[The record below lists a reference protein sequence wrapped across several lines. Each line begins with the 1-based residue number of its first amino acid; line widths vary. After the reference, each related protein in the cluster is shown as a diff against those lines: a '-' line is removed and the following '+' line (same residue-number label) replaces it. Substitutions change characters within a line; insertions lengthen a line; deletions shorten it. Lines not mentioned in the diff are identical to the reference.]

1 MVSGETWSERQ
12 LLINRRLRRRRAEL
26 GLTQKQVV
34 TRLGRVGVQTTNRA
48 VSSLEHGAGID
59 VAKLP
64 EIANAL
70 ECTVTYLLGLT
81 DDPARWEPDGAARRS
96 LANGIAAQA
105 PSSSTPSAV
114 GETSSETST
123 GSGRASSRS
132 WILGLDVPDRDA
144 GIRQGASGR

>member
-1 MVSGETWSERQ
+1 MSMVSGETWSERQ

-96 LANGIAAQA
+96 LANGVAARA
-105 PSSSTPSAV
+105 SSSTPSAV
-114 GETSSETST
+114 DETST
-123 GSGRASSRS
+123 RSGQASSRS